1 MFILGFCVRVAVF
14 NALIGLAGGGERVAV
29 GFARAFEELGYG
41 VTLFTFGDRFRGGV
55 AGFLIH
61 SIQREALSA
70 PEEKQLGGM
79 NMSRRSR
86 LFFILLA
93 LLSLLFIHLT
103 IFLSIADVVMLP
115 TWFPLL
121 TLVFLAVFVFSS
133 MYVIL
138 GWGLE

>member
-1 MFILGFCVRVAVF
+1 
-14 NALIGLAGGGERVAV
+14 
-29 GFARAFEELGYG
+29 
-41 VTLFTFGDRFRGGV
+41 
-55 AGFLIH
+55 
-61 SIQREALSA
+61 
-70 PEEKQLGGM
+70 
-79 NMSRRSR
+79 MSRRSR